1 MLTIGNSR
9 VVSIALFCRMAAS
22 ARAAADAS
30 EHQRLENRMVA
41 TKMKS
46 ESFAMKQQHEAELVE
61 AAMINRELVEEAQ
74 LRRHLPAEAM
84 KKVRDSNQKK
94 RIAIQEEIKA
104 KLEQKAV
111 EDEIEQARRND
122 LIRRIRALERVHRE
136 HVKVFD
142 PTESGGHGLLE
153 EMSLVELHE
162 RLQINEIREKEMVQD
177 RRREILSSKREKE
190 KALQARLAFIQ
201 RT

>member
-1 MLTIGNSR
+1 
-9 VVSIALFCRMAAS
+9 
-22 ARAAADAS
+22 
-30 EHQRLENRMVA
+30 
-41 TKMKS
+41 MKS
-46 ESFAMKQQHEAELVE
+46 ESYAMKRQHEAEKSE

-84 KKVRDSNQKK
+84 KKIAADNQKK

-104 KLEQKAV
+104 KLEQKAI

-177 RRREILSSKREKE
+177 RRQPVKILQSTFTHLECGHRPSQ
-190 KALQARLAFIQ
+190 ALNSADRIPAPLN
-201 RT
+201 